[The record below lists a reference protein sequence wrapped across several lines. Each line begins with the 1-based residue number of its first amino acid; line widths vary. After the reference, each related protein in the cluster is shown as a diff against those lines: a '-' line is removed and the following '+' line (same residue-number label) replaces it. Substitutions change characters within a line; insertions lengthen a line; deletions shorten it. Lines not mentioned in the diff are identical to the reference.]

1 MSLVHAL
8 AAWVRAPILAAAFT
22 FTVHLLQVAR
32 MGFRLACQGDSCKGP
47 ESYTGYLR
55 GSVEH
60 VGWAGGMLTHH
71 HREDTVVEIPIGGT
85 RMVSAAYVA
94 TT

>member
-8 AAWVRAPILAAAFT
+8 AAWVRVLILAAAFT

-32 MGFRLACQGDSCKGP
+32 MGFRLACQGLFSKGP
-47 ESYTGYLR
+47 VSYPGFLL

-60 VGWAGGMLTHH
+60 VGWAGGKLTHCG
-71 HREDTVVEIPIGGT
+71 REDT
-85 RMVSAAYVA
+85 AAEN
-94 TT
+94 